1 MVPFRMRIVLS
12 LLCVVILIVV
22 CIMFH
27 CRRPLFDAQVC
38 LGLRKSATDC
48 LQCFGLPVQSYNYT
62 VTSDELEF
70 PLAYSILVYANPE
83 RAARLVAAIYRP
95 HNFYCIHVD
104 RKSSLGIV
112 DLIKMYGQCFDSN
125 VFFVPDEERTTVRW
139 GYFSV
144 LEPELTCTRLLLQRS
159 RKWKYW
165 INLTGQEFPLR
176 TNLELVL
183 ALKALNGTNVVQ
195 ATYKNR
201 SIRRIPPRSAKSQN
215 MMVLISGYSAGIDRE
230 TLNVSI
236 EANCTKQVCCLYHI
250 LKCTTEEL
258 LKKENGQCLSS
269 KNRSKVNGILNKLR
283 KIQGCEP
290 DDLGKL
296 MGLIGKGTTLFRIKK
311 NSPSQEPLQ
320 RPIF

>member
-1 MVPFRMRIVLS
+1 MPSRISVYTTGIFALVTGCIIYHCWRS
-12 LLCVVILIVV
+12 HFDEKLCLHLLNRTYDCLK
-22 CIMFH
+22 
-27 CRRPLFDAQVC
+27 C
-38 LGLRKSATDC
+38 LGISVPLYK
-48 LQCFGLPVQSYNYT
+48 YT
-62 VTSDELEF
+62 ITSVEREF
-70 PLAYSILVYANPE
+70 PLAYSILVYTDPE
-83 RAARLVAAIYRP
+83 RAVHLLAAIYRP

-104 RKSSLGIV
+104 KKSPIGLV
-112 DLIKMYGQCFDSN
+112 KLLRLCGQCFNSN
-125 VFFVPDEERTTVRW
+125 VFFVPNEQRTTVRW

-183 ALKALNGTNVVQ
+183 ALKALNGANVVQ
-195 ATYKNR
+195 ATYKYRN
-201 SIRRIPPRSAKSQN
+201 IQRIPPRSAKSQN